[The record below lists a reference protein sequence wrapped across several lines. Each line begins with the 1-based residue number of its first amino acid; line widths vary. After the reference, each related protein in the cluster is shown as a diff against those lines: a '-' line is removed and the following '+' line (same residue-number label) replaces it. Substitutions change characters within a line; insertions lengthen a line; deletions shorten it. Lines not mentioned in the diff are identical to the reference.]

1 MTISELQPRP
11 IPTPDPR
18 RDLSS
23 LKPGI
28 SLLRHDD
35 GRQGIFVSIEP
46 DGRLQVQSLKG
57 KGFWVFHPDD
67 CDLMAR
73 QDPATAPKPADRR
86 QAAKATTRVRILAAA
101 RALFEAGS
109 YADATIRSIARAAG
123 MSTGAVFA
131 TVPDKAALWT
141 AVYGGPPPSDQIA
154 DEIARTLGQL
164 PNHSWAIT
172 YHPKAGWEPFHA
184 SIAMPGFPAPGFHGS
199 SQPGI
204 TYGGSGQSPAAA
216 LRKARESLRLDTAL
230 RQASEN
236 ATDALRQAR
245 ETATHA
251 VRQEAS

>member
-35 GRQGIFVSIEP
+35 GRQGTFVSIEP

-73 QDPATAPKPADRR
+73 QDPATAPKPANRR

-164 PNHSWAIT
+164 PNHGWAISH
-172 YHPKAGWEPFHA
+172 HPDPRGPAFHATITTPDFNTPGKAGGLF
-184 SIAMPGFPAPGFHGS
+184 
-199 SQPGI
+199 
-204 TYGGSGQSPAAA
+204 GGSGQSPAA
-216 LRKARESLRLDTAL
+216 
-230 RQASEN
+230 
-236 ATDALRQAR
+236 ALRQAR